1 MKVQIL
7 IDNPNSWI
15 IPYAKKLISKIE
27 KQINS
32 KVNLVYSHD
41 QVDSGDILILLSCIK
56 IFKKLDLNNYNL
68 VVHESDLPK
77 GKGWSPMTWQVLE
90 GLNKIVVSLFE
101 ASTSVDSGVIYDKT
115 TVDLEGH
122 ELIDDIRKL
131 QAKSTFKLILNFINN
146 YPYIDKYDQNG
157 EESYYPKRTEKD
169 SELNVSK
176 TIKEQFNLLRV
187 CDNERYPAFFYLN
200 NKKYI
205 IKIYGDDK

>member
-27 KQINS
+27 KQIDS